1 MDKKEILKERFKS
14 AISSA
19 VKVIADNS
27 DIEIKFGKNV
37 DSKNNNLNLPE
48 IDKLKDLKDY
58 TNIRARADSEAL
70 KIKYTNKKI
79 YSKKSTGW
87 SNS

>member
-27 DIEIKFGKNV
+27 DIEIKFGKNA
-37 DSKNNNLNLPE
+37 DSKNNNLNFY
-48 IDKLKDLKDY
+48 IDRRFWQVITKTSLVILC
-58 TNIRARADSEAL
+58 NNVL
-70 KIKYTNKKI
+70 F
-79 YSKKSTGW
+79 
-87 SNS
+87 

>member
-27 DIEIKFGKNV
+27 DIEICAGSYFDEAEWGYISFW
-37 DSKNNNLNLPE
+37 SK
-48 IDKLKDLKDY
+48 Y
-58 TNIRARADSEAL
+58 SEAHISL
-70 KIKYTNKKI
+70 WLEIFNH
-79 YSKKSTGW
+79 
-87 SNS
+87 